1 MHTYLNLIQI
11 GPYIENLGTII
22 GLVTSPRFVEISES
36 RHNFLNGYRS
46 YNRWWKLSNYEESMA
61 MNVGLVTAPRFCGS
75 NPPHT

>member
-22 GLVTSPRFVEISES
+22 GLVTSLRFVEISES

-46 YNRWWKLSNYEESMA
+46 YNRWWKLSNYEEFVA